1 MAMKVEVTVA
11 SIVRSFATGVIGE
24 RIAVRKLEKLV
35 EFQYQLGY
43 VKGVA
48 AEKYMRDAPQEHVGG
63 APGQLNRFP
72 DETIKIIEKNDDVY
86 ET

>member
-11 SIVRSFATGVIGE
+11 DIVRSFATGVIGE
-24 RIAVRKLEKLV
+24 RIAIRKLEKLV

-48 AEKYMRDAPQEHVGG
+48 AERHGIQVPAGEPMDFQEHVGG
-63 APGQLNRFP
+63 VPGQLNRIN
-72 DETIKIIEKNDDVY
+72 EENL
-86 ET
+86 